1 MALTHEQRVEAQQKA
16 EAKNIVDVAQS
27 LGMDLVKNGRNY
39 TWADHDSFVLN
50 TKKNLFYWNSRQK
63 GGGAIQLVQ
72 LINECSY
79 SEAINY
85 LSGIEVGKFDAV
97 KSKPATTFHYYMKEH
112 KNMNVTVDYLTKERK
127 LSLET
132 ANHFIDAGVMVQSTY
147 KDKRSGETEPTIVF
161 KHYAPDGKIKSVS
174 LDGIWRNK
182 ERHGKRERLKR
193 TWGNGM
199 YGLTMRVGE
208 PPTKDTMT
216 KENPLKIIAFEA
228 PIDLMSYYELKKET
242 MGNAI
247 LLCMNGFA
255 KGAISTLLANELAS
269 PVSEEEKETVLDELE
284 KGRNKTNL
292 VKIVLAVDNDKAGRR
307 FVEENFTQNWC
318 EITTDLP
325 PLKEGQ
331 EKSDW
336 NDVLKESK
344 KIHAQEKGEEIPM
357 EQTKTNETTIPIQPM
372 DYMKDFQEALEQSIT
387 KMEVNDQPT
396 HYITE
401 PELASILEAQF
412 SKIETLLSNFQAS
425 TELVATPTKEAGEQL
440 KEGVE
445 QTVAAVTADTKRSLS
460 SVLAESK
467 QVAITN
473 MKDHAN
479 QLRLTIKN
487 GFNQRIL
494 SMNAKIRRLVETIER
509 KFALEPTQTNDAPI
523 SEKEPT
529 PEPEQ
534 EEQTEVVVSPSPL
547 IRDVQTLIQLKETNQ
562 QLLTNIQEAI
572 QKDPLAD
579 VHSFQLELKENQESI
594 AAVEQKI
601 HEHTPSVSETEEE
614 KTSEIDQ
621 LSALVKEKA
630 DLESAREAVVRT
642 PEFLRKEGSLDA
654 FNQVDQQLNVVN
666 QKIEAIEQ
674 GTFPKQ
680 EAETKETE
688 APDLFD
694 AVAAT
699 SVKQVVEGTTKE
711 QTPKKN
717 EQPVKEV
724 DKKVSSM
731 EPYYDS
737 TTIQTYLKSAVNF
750 HDYSDKNQ
758 QLILE
763 QDPQATQVA
772 NAKKWETLGYTL
784 RDDAQSINIY
794 QPVFVEG
801 QKKPEYQL
809 SPVYDVRQTTEGRLK
824 TPLTYDL
831 ETREAFTSVYESLK
845 EVSKATVVVAPLKDG
860 TSEYQ
865 ADTNTIVINEGLGRQ
880 GTMQAYLHE
889 AVTQAQTSKQSEP
902 LLQQFEKQ
910 AVEYMVA
917 THIGIESTTPDFSI
931 INQLKDSG
939 IPLKEFSDSV
949 KNSTATAKS
958 MIQKMDKHYA
968 ESLDKTAAKNPFE
981 ERVAKAKVET
991 KAVERAYQ
999 AKEQTEE
1006 KTAAVRR

>member
-1 MALTHEQRVEAQQKA
+1 MAMTHEQRVEAQQIA
-16 EAKNIVDVAQS
+16 DSKNIVDVAQS
-27 LGMDLVKNGRNY
+27 LGMNLVKNGRNY
-39 TWADHDSFVLN
+39 TWSDHDSFVLN

-63 GGGAIQLVQ
+63 GGGPIQLVK
-72 LINECSY
+72 LIKECSRR
-79 SEAINY
+79 EAISY
-85 LSGIEVGKFDAV
+85 LSGVEISTFDNV
-97 KSKPATTFHYYMKEH
+97 KSSSNKPFQYYMKEH
-112 KNMNVTVDYLTKERK
+112 SNMKLTIDYLVKNRQ

-132 ANHFIDAGVMVQSTY
+132 VNFFIDKGLIAQSTY
-147 KDKRSGETEPTIVF
+147 KDKETGKTEPVIVF
-161 KHYAPDGKIKSVS
+161 KHYGFDGKIKGVA
-174 LDGIWRNK
+174 LQGIWENHELHG
-182 ERHGKRERLKR
+182 ERGRLKR
-193 TWGNGM
+193 TWGDG
-199 YGLTMRVGE
+199 YQGLVVPIGN
-208 PPTKDTMT
+208 PPSPQTATE
-216 KENPLKIIAFEA
+216 ENPLTIIIFEA
-228 PIDLMSYYELKKET
+228 PIDLMSYYELNKDT
-242 MGNAI
+242 IGDAV
-247 LLCMNGFA
+247 LLCMNGLR
-255 KGAISTLLANELAS
+255 KETVSKYIANVLRSE
-269 PVSEEEKETVLDELE
+269 VSEEEKINVLNDLQ
-284 KGRNKTNL
+284 KSQLNTKAIKL
-292 VKIVLAVDNDKAGRR
+292 VLAVDNDEAGRE
-307 FVEENFTQNWC
+307 FAKNFGDGFGVLEED
-318 EITTDLP
+318 IPPILP
-325 PLKEGQ
+325 GK
-331 EKSDW
+331 EKSDY

-344 KIHAQEKGEEIPM
+344 KIHVQEKGEEIPM

-479 QLRLTIKN
+479 QLRLTMKN

-494 SMNAKIRRLVETIER
+494 SMNSKIRRLVETIEK
-509 KFALEPTQTNDAPI
+509 KFALEPTQKNDVPI
-523 SEKEPT
+523 VEKEPT
-529 PEPEQ
+529 PEPVQ
-534 EEQTEVVVSPSPL
+534 EEQTEVVTSPSPL

-562 QLLTNIQEAI
+562 QLLTNIQETI

-601 HEHTPSVSETEEE
+601 HEQTPSVSETEEE

-630 DLESAREAVVRT
+630 DLESTREAVVRT

-666 QKIEAIEQ
+666 KKIEAIEQ

-680 EAETKETE
+680 EVETKETE
-688 APDLFD
+688 SPDLFD

-699 SVKQVVEGTTKE
+699 SVKQVVEGATKE

-717 EQPVKEV
+717 EQTEKEV
-724 DKKVSSM
+724 NKKVSSM

-750 HDYSDKNQ
+750 HDYSEKNQ

-801 QKKPEYQL
+801 QKNPEYQL
-809 SPVYDVRQTTEGRLK
+809 SPVYDVRQTTEGQLK

-831 ETREAFTSVYESLK
+831 ETREAFTSVYDSLK
-845 EVSKATVVVAPLKDG
+845 DVSKAAVVVAPLKDG
-860 TSEYQ
+860 TSQYQ

-917 THIGIESTTPDFSI
+917 THIGIEPTTPDFSI

-968 ESLDKTAAKNPFE
+968 ESLDKTATKNPFE
-981 ERVAKAKVET
+981 ERVVKAKVET

-1006 KTAAVRR
+1006 KTATVRR

>member
-27 LGMDLVKNGRNY
+27 LGMDLVKKGRNY
-39 TWADHDSFVLN
+39 TWSDHDSFVLN
-50 TKKNLFYWNSRQK
+50 TKMNLFYWNSRQK

-85 LSGIEVGKFDAV
+85 LSGIEVGTFDAV

-112 KNMNVTVDYLTKERK
+112 KNMNLTVNYLTKNRK

-132 ANHFIDAGVMVQSTY
+132 VNHFIDSGVMVQSTY
-147 KDKRSGETEPTIVF
+147 KDKVSGETEPTIVF

-174 LDGIWRNK
+174 LDGIWTNK
-182 ERHGKRERLKR
+182 ERHGKRGRLKR

-269 PVSEEEKETVLDELE
+269 PVSEEKKETVLDVFE
-284 KGRNKTNL
+284 KGRYSTDV

-344 KIHAQEKGEEIPM
+344 KIHVEGKGEETSM
-357 EQTKTNETTIPIQPM
+357 EQKKTNETVIPIQST
-372 DYMKDFQEALEQSIT
+372 DYMKGLQDALEQSIT
-387 KMEVNDQPT
+387 TMEVNDQPT

-401 PELASILEAQF
+401 PELASILDAQF

-425 TELVATPTKEAGEQL
+425 TELVETPTKEAGEQL

-445 QTVAAVTADTKRSLS
+445 QTVAAVTADTEQALS
-460 SVLAESK
+460 STLSK
-467 QVAITN
+467 PKKVPITN
-473 MKDHAN
+473 MKVHASN
-479 QLRLTIKN
+479 LRLAIKN
-487 GFNQRIL
+487 KFKQKIL
-494 SMNAKIRRLVETIER
+494 AMNTKIRQLIDKIEK
-509 KFALEPTQTNDAPI
+509 KFELEPI
-523 SEKEPT
+523 
-529 PEPEQ
+529 PEPVQ
-534 EEQTEVVVSPSPL
+534 EEQTEVVTSPSPL

-562 QLLTNIQEAI
+562 QLLTSIQEAI

-579 VHSFQLELKENQESI
+579 VHSLQQDLKENQESI

-601 HEHTPSVSETEEE
+601 HEATPSVSETEEE
-614 KTSEIDQ
+614 KTLEIDQ
-621 LSALVKEKA
+621 LSDLVKEKS
-630 DLESAREAVVRT
+630 DLESKREAVVRT

-674 GTFPKQ
+674 GTPEK
-680 EAETKETE
+680 EKAETEKDTP
-688 APDLFD
+688 PDLFD

-699 SVKQVVEGTTKE
+699 TAKQVVESATKE
-711 QTPKKN
+711 QTPKTT
-717 EQPVKEV
+717 EQTEKEV

-731 EPYYDS
+731 EPYYDPA
-737 TTIQTYLKSAVNF
+737 TIQTYLKSAVNF
-750 HDYSDKNQ
+750 HEYSEKNQ

-784 RDDAQSINIY
+784 RDDAQPINIY

-809 SPVYDVRQTTEGRLK
+809 SPVYDVRQTTEGQLK

-845 EVSKATVVVAPLKDG
+845 EVSKAAVVVAPLKEG
-860 TSEYQ
+860 TSHYR
-865 ADTNTIVINEGLGRQ
+865 ADTNTIVINEGLGKQ
-880 GTMQAYLHE
+880 GTIQAYLHE
-889 AVTQAQTSKQSEP
+889 AVTQAQPSKQSEP
-902 LLQQFEKQ
+902 LLQQFEKE

-917 THIGIESTTPDFSI
+917 THIGIEPTTPDFSI

-949 KNSTATAKS
+949 KNSTATAKL
-958 MIQKMDKHYA
+958 MIQKMDKHYT
-968 ESLDKTAAKNPFE
+968 ESMDKAAAKNPFE

-991 KAVERAYQ
+991 KAVERTYQ

-1006 KTAAVRR
+1006 KSATVRR